1 MFTLRNCILHTFAV
15 IFALFFVLWYVE
27 VEVEVE
33 PKLASGQNMNPDASL
48 FKCDSYIGEF
58 YTLNKSL
65 DCDFENGISINTNN
79 TVINLNNFSI
89 LGSGYLNPYTGILI
103 SNKENV
109 TLTGNG
115 IVGHFQIGIYIND
128 SKNVGISKVNF
139 TGNEI
144 SIYAANSSGI
154 LIDNNR
160 FYTNTAG
167 IKFFTNGDSMISN
180 NTFDSN
186 DISSISLF
194 GSHDNIVN
202 DNLISSSLNGI
213 FVDTK
218 STNTSLNSNQFTRS
232 FGVDINIGN
241 GGKFNEIGNSIS
253 NNTCS
258 ISIPEKLCK

>member
-1 MFTLRNCILHTFAV
+1 MFILRNCILHTFAV

-33 PKLASGQNMNPDASL
+33 PELASGQNVNPDASL
-48 FKCDSYIGEF
+48 FNCDSYDGKF
-58 YTLNKSL
+58 YTLNESL
-65 DCDFENGISINTNN
+65 DCDSENGIAINTNN

-115 IVGHFQIGIYIND
+115 IVGHFQIGVYINN
-128 SKNVGISKVNF
+128 SKNVDISIVNF

-144 SIYAANSSGI
+144 SIYVANSSGI
-154 LIDNNR
+154 LIDNNQ

-167 IKFFTNGDSMISN
+167 IKFYTIGDSVISN

-194 GSHDNIVN
+194 GSHDNIIN

-218 STNTSLNSNQFTRS
+218 STNTSLNSNHFTRS

-241 GGKFNEIGNSIS
+241 GGKFNEIDNPIS

-258 ISIPEKLCK
+258 ISIPETLCR

>member
-1 MFTLRNCILHTFAV
+1 MFILRNCILHTFAV

-33 PKLASGQNMNPDASL
+33 PELASGQNVNPDASL
-48 FKCDSYIGEF
+48 FNCDSYDDKF
-58 YTLNKSL
+58 YTLNQSL
-65 DCDFENGISINTNN
+65 DCDSENGIAINTNN

-89 LGSGYLNPYTGILI
+89 LGSGYLNPYIGILI

-115 IVGHFQIGIYIND
+115 IVGHFQIGVYINN
-128 SKNVGISKVNF
+128 SKNVDISIVNF

-144 SIYAANSSGI
+144 SVYVANSSGI
-154 LIDNNR
+154 LIANNQ

-167 IKFFTNGDSMISN
+167 IKFYTIGDSVISN

-194 GSHDNIVN
+194 GSHDNMIN

-218 STNTSLNSNQFTRS
+218 STNTSLNSNHFTRS

-241 GGKFNEIGNSIS
+241 GGKFNEIANSIS

-258 ISIPEKLCK
+258 ISIPETLCR

>member
-1 MFTLRNCILHTFAV
+1 MLRNCIIHNFAV
-15 IFALFFVLWYVE
+15 IFALFFVLWN
-27 VEVEVE
+27 VEVE
-33 PKLASGQNMNPDASL
+33 PELASGQNMDPDASL
-48 FKCDSYIGEF
+48 FKCDTYVGKF
-58 YTLNKSL
+58 YTLNESL
-65 DCDFENGISINTNN
+65 DCDFENGITINTNN
-79 TVINLNNFSI
+79 TVFNLNNFSI

-115 IVGHFQIGIYIND
+115 IVGHFQIGVYINN
-128 SKNVGISKVNF
+128 SKNVDISIVNF

-160 FYTNTAG
+160 FITNTAG
-167 IKFFTNGDSMISN
+167 IKFYTIGDSVISN

-194 GSHDNIVN
+194 GSRDNIIN

-218 STNTSLNSNQFTRS
+218 STNTSLNSNHFTRS

-241 GGKFNEIGNSIS
+241 GGKFNEIDNPIS

-258 ISIPEKLCK
+258 ISIPETLCG

>member
-1 MFTLRNCILHTFAV
+1 MLRNCIFHTFTV
-15 IFALFFVLWYVE
+15 VFALLFILWYVE
-27 VEVEVE
+27 VEIE
-33 PKLASGQNMNPDASL
+33 PELASGQNMGPDASL
-48 FKCDSYIGEF
+48 FKCASYVGKF
-58 YTLNKSL
+58 YTLNESL
-65 DCDFENGISINTNN
+65 DSDFQNGVAINTNN
-79 TVINLNNFSI
+79 TVINLNSFSI

-109 TLTGNG
+109 TLEGNG
-115 IVGHFQIGIYIND
+115 TVGHFQIGVYINS
-128 SKNVGISKVNF
+128 SKNVDISTVNF

-144 SIYAANSSGI
+144 SIYVANSSGI
-154 LIDNNR
+154 LVDNNR

-167 IKFFTNGDSMISN
+167 LKFYTIDDSVISN
-180 NTFDSN
+180 NAFDSN

-194 GSHDNIVN
+194 GSHDNSIK

-218 STNTSLNSNQFTRS
+218 STNTTINSNHFTRS

-241 GGKFNEIGNSIS
+241 GGKFNEIDNSIS

-258 ISIPEKLCK
+258 ISIPETLCR

>member
-1 MFTLRNCILHTFAV
+1 MFILRNCLLHTFTV
-15 IFALFFVLWYVE
+15 VFALFYVLWYVE
-27 VEVEVE
+27 VEIE
-33 PKLASGQNMNPDASL
+33 PELASGQNMGPDASL
-48 FKCDSYIGEF
+48 FKCASYVGKF
-58 YTLNKSL
+58 YTLNESL
-65 DCDFENGISINTNN
+65 DCDFQNGVAINTNN
-79 TVINLNNFSI
+79 TVINLNNFAI

-109 TLTGNG
+109 TLEGNG
-115 IVGHFQIGIYIND
+115 TVGHFQIGVYINS
-128 SKNVGISKVNF
+128 SKNVDISTVNF

-144 SIYAANSSGI
+144 SIYVANSSGI
-154 LIDNNR
+154 LVDNNR

-167 IKFFTNGDSMISN
+167 LKFYTIDDSVISN
-180 NTFDSN
+180 NAFDSN

-194 GSHDNIVN
+194 GSHDNSIK

-218 STNTSLNSNQFTRS
+218 STNTTINSNHFTRS

-241 GGKFNEIGNSIS
+241 GGKFNEIDNSIS

-258 ISIPEKLCK
+258 ISIPETLCR

>member
-1 MFTLRNCILHTFAV
+1 M
-15 IFALFFVLWYVE
+15 
-27 VEVEVE
+27 
-33 PKLASGQNMNPDASL
+33 
-48 FKCDSYIGEF
+48 
-58 YTLNKSL
+58 
-65 DCDFENGISINTNN
+65 
-79 TVINLNNFSI
+79 
-89 LGSGYLNPYTGILI
+89 I
-103 SNKENV
+103 SNKENI

-115 IVGHFQIGIYIND
+115 IVGHFQIGVYINN
-128 SKNVGISKVNF
+128 SKNVVISKVNF

-194 GSHDNIVN
+194 GSRDNMLN
-202 DNLISSSLNGI
+202 DNLISGSLNGI

-218 STNTSLNSNQFTRS
+218 STNTSLNSNHFTRS

-241 GGKFNEIGNSIS
+241 GGKVDEIDNSIS

-258 ISIPEKLCK
+258 TSVPETLCR

>member
-1 MFTLRNCILHTFAV
+1 MCVHAKELYSSHFCSYLCT
-15 IFALFFVLWYVE
+15 FFVLWYVE
-27 VEVEVE
+27 VEVEPE
-33 PKLASGQNMNPDASL
+33 LASGQNVHPDASL
-48 FKCDSYIGEF
+48 FKCDSYVSEF

-65 DCDFENGISINTNN
+65 DCDFENGIAINTNN

-89 LGSGYLNPYTGILI
+89 LGSGYLNPYIGILI

-115 IVGHFQIGIYIND
+115 VVGHFQIGVYINN
-128 SKNVGISKVNF
+128 SKNVVISIVNF

-144 SIYAANSSGI
+144 SIYSANSSGI

-167 IKFFTNGDSMISN
+167 IKFYTIGDSVISN

-194 GSHDNIVN
+194 GSRDNIIN

-218 STNTSLNSNQFTRS
+218 STNTSLNSNHFTRS

-241 GGKFNEIGNSIS
+241 GGKINEIENSLS

-258 ISIPEKLCK
+258 ISIPETLCR

>member
-1 MFTLRNCILHTFAV
+1 VFTPKNCILHTFAV

-27 VEVEVE
+27 VEV
-33 PKLASGQNMNPDASL
+33 ASGQNMNPHASL
-48 FKCDSYIGEF
+48 FKCDSYVGEF

-103 SNKENV
+103 SDKENV

-115 IVGHFQIGIYIND
+115 MVGHFQIGVYLNN
-128 SKNVGISKVNF
+128 SKNVDVSKVNF

-154 LIDNNR
+154 RIDNNR
-160 FYTNTAG
+160 FYTNTVG
-167 IKFFTNGDSMISN
+167 IKFFTIGDSVISN

-186 DISSISLF
+186 DISSISLL
-194 GSHDNIVN
+194 GSHNNIVD
-202 DNLISSSLNGI
+202 DNLISSSLNGM

-218 STNTSLNSNQFTRS
+218 STNTSLNSNHFTRS

-241 GGKFNEIGNSIS
+241 GGKFKEIEYSIS
-253 NNTCS
+253 NNTCA
-258 ISIPEKLCK
+258 ISIPETLCK

>member
-1 MFTLRNCILHTFAV
+1 MLRNCIIHNFAV
-15 IFALFFVLWYVE
+15 IFALFFVLWN
-27 VEVEVE
+27 VEVE
-33 PKLASGQNMNPDASL
+33 PELASGQNMDPDASL
-48 FKCDSYIGEF
+48 FKCDTYVGKF
-58 YTLNKSL
+58 YTLNESL
-65 DCDFENGISINTNN
+65 DCDFENGITINTNN
-79 TVINLNNFSI
+79 TVFNLNNFSI
-89 LGSGYLNPYTGILI
+89 LGSGYLNPFTGILI

-115 IVGHFQIGIYIND
+115 IVGHFQIGVYINN
-128 SKNVGISKVNF
+128 SKNVDISIVNF

-144 SIYAANSSGI
+144 SVYVANSSGI
-154 LIDNNR
+154 LIDNNQ

-167 IKFFTNGDSMISN
+167 IKFYTIGDSVISN

-186 DISSISLF
+186 NISSISLF
-194 GSHDNIVN
+194 GSHDNIIN

-218 STNTSLNSNQFTRS
+218 STNTSLNSNHFTRS

-241 GGKFNEIGNSIS
+241 GGKFNEIDNSIS

-258 ISIPEKLCK
+258 ISIPETLCR